1 MTHFIIIIV
10 INVIATLQ
18 CDEGQ
23 KFSKE
28 LVKET
33 EELGYRFYHILC
45 RLRQI
50 DTTDRNSL
58 DSKYHLI
65 RHCSLAASPFIV
77 KTLVKVFVV
86 LLVVNKNKNCED
98 VII

>member
-1 MTHFIIIIV
+1 MTHFIIV

-18 CDEGQ
+18 CDKGQ
-23 KFSKE
+23 KLSKDKE

-33 EELGYRFYHILC
+33 EDLGYRFYHILC

-65 RHCSLAASPFIV
+65 IHCSASPFIV
-77 KTLVKVFVV
+77 KTLIKVCIV
-86 LLVVNKNKNCED
+86 LLVVNKNYED
-98 VII
+98 AII

>member
-10 INVIATLQ
+10 NVIATLQ

-33 EELGYRFYHILC
+33 EDLGYRFYHILC

-58 DSKYHLI
+58 NSKYHLI
-65 RHCSLAASPFIV
+65 IHCSTSPFIV
-77 KTLVKVFVV
+77 KTLVKVCIV
-86 LLVVNKNKNCED
+86 LLVVNKNKNYED
-98 VII
+98 AII